1 MKKVYN
7 KPNVKITDNF
17 NVQFVSCSGETTI
30 ENGSEDEYAIKGGGQ
45 DSKRRGSG
53 FYEGYGD
60 MDF

>member
-17 NVQFVSCSGETTI
+17 NVQLVSCSGDDLSKKDKPATE
-30 ENGSEDEYAIKGGGQ
+30 GSGM

>member
-17 NVQFVSCSGETTI
+17 NVQLVSCSGEDLDKEEKKPAI
-30 ENGSEDEYAIKGGGQ
+30 EGSGM

-60 MDF
+60 IDF